1 MSTPED
7 QTPVGSGFT
16 EGELQFASFWV
27 RRKVQIRRGIYT
39 VLIGLNA
46 IFWGYAAWGFIDA
59 YALSYPRESRI
70 PQEIAQ
76 NEIIAKQL
84 NSNRPQPVQV
94 KTVDVFQNTD
104 GRLDMVV
111 AVHNPNP
118 QLAVDFSYRF
128 NVSGEL
134 TPVRRGALRPGE
146 VTYLGEFGFR
156 REKAGG
162 KSAALTVDD
171 LRWRR
176 VDPGTVGGDY
186 DEWIKRRDGFIISNV
201 TNVSSVEINKKKF
214 LRTTFTFENPTAF
227 GYWNVDLYVILKRAD
242 VPVAAT
248 RTTLS
253 RVVSGDV
260 RTVSLDWF
268 EQLPNITDTE
278 IVPVVNFL
286 DPSAYMPASR

>member
-1 MSTPED
+1 
-7 QTPVGSGFT
+7 
-16 EGELQFASFWV
+16 
-27 RRKVQIRRGIYT
+27 
-39 VLIGLNA
+39 
-46 IFWGYAAWGFIDA
+46 
-59 YALSYPRESRI
+59 
-70 PQEIAQ
+70 
-76 NEIIAKQL
+76 
-84 NSNRPQPVQV
+84 
-94 KTVDVFQNTD
+94 
-104 GRLDMVV
+104 MVV

-118 QLAVDFSYRF
+118 QLAADFSYRF

-156 REKAGG
+156 QEKAGG

-186 DEWIKRRDGFIISNV
+186 DEWIARRDAFIISDV
-201 TNVSSVEINKKKF
+201 THTSNVEINKKKF
-214 LRTTFTFENPTAF
+214 LRTTFIFENPTAF

-248 RTTLS
+248 RMTLS
-253 RVVSGDV
+253 RVASGDV

-286 DPSAYMPASR
+286 DPSAYMPTSR